1 MSIKVNSVTK
11 MYGDQKALD
20 NVSFTIGANEVVG
33 FLGPNGAGK
42 STMMKIIS
50 CFIPPS
56 SGKVEVCGFDTA
68 DQSMEVRRSVGY
80 LPESNPLY
88 TDMYVKEY
96 LAFVAGIYHLPNAK
110 ARIDEMIAATG
121 LEVEQHKQIGQL
133 SKGYRQRVGIAQAML
148 HDPKVLILD
157 EPTSGLDPNQLV
169 GIRQL
174 IKQLGKQK
182 TVLFSSHIMQ
192 EVEAVCDRIIIIDK
206 GRIVTDQKA
215 SEVGKTLQGRQTI
228 IVEFS
233 TDVDV
238 KLLRVIASV
247 QQVKKLDGFN
257 YSISSSGDHDLRK
270 LVAEWAQV
278 NNLLVLSLRKEDDSL
293 ENVFQRL
300 TGQRD
305 Q

>member
-1 MSIKVNSVTK
+1 

-20 NVSFTIGANEVVG
+20 NVSFTIGSNEVVG

-50 CFIPPS
+50 CFITPS
-56 SGKVEVCGFDTA
+56 SGKIEVCGFDTA
-68 DQSMEVRRSVGY
+68 NQSMEVRNSVGY

-96 LAFVAGIYHLPNAK
+96 LAFVAGIYHIQNTK
-110 ARIDEMIAATG
+110 TRIEEMIAATG
-121 LEVEQHKQIGQL
+121 LEAEQHKQIGQL
-133 SKGYRQRVGIAQAML
+133 SKGYRQRVGLAQAML
-148 HDPKVLILD
+148 HNPKVLILD

-174 IKQLGKQK
+174 IRQLGKQK

-215 SEVGKTLQGRQTI
+215 AEVGKTLKGRQTVT
-228 IVEFS
+228 VEFS
-233 TDVDV
+233 TDVDT
-238 KLLRVIASV
+238 KLLGAITTV

-257 YSISSSGDHDLRK
+257 YRVSSEGEQDLRK
-270 LVAEWAQV
+270 LVAQWAQS

-305 Q
+305 